1 MTPERIILG
10 LLGDGSQMTRYDFEF
25 HTGWE
30 KSKVADVVSG
40 MCAAG
45 QIKSIKR
52 NIFKRTDLCGEHV

>member
-10 LLGDGSQMTRYDFEF
+10 LLSDGSQMTRYDFEF
-25 HTGWE
+25 HTGWD
-30 KSKVADVVSG
+30 KSKVFSVVAG

-52 NIFKRTDLCGEHV
+52 NIFKRIDL